1 MEELLLEAKEKG
13 LFVVNSEQTEDNL
26 EKEYLSRLK
35 EAEELCEHI
44 DPESKPFESK
54 YKAREI
60 LDQLLKQLEA
70 NKTIAS
76 LEKKGD
82 LITKLNIFIANIQ
95 LKIGSIS
102 WDCEEPHN
110 AQNELEAACQYYF
123 PSLIET
129 INELVG
135 NQDELFSQVDTDPKI
150 AEQLMKAEE
159 ITPPEHILSS
169 NKNWMNQ
176 KLISE
181 SVKCLNLLGILW
193 AGRGQP
199 YKSLFY
205 LLTANYCYSVYRQAE
220 LPIGEVLSPISL
232 SGNKELEDAYT
243 HNLFYLAQAYGNMK
257 IPLKSSTYCQQTL
270 QRQLISG
277 LIDLKTSLEWVKNCC
292 GIADFYLAMGQ
303 YHACSFALLS
313 AEKVLKEK
321 VIQTLF
327 NELDKQQQADD
338 GSSSTA
344 DATAKGPQKHQKPN
358 FVMGN
363 LNAAE
368 IEADLHRRWA
378 IFDVQILRRAADRY
392 KELEAAKSLDIDE
405 AEVNRPYEIL
415 PEEAEL
421 LSRLGYT
428 KGCTTLEFFKG
439 LLIQLLPFTDVMEVV
454 DFEKARTVFLRSA
467 ARIDAAKK
475 YYVLDGKIQ
484 YPSSRS
490 FLRLSNSFEFLLIL

>member
-1 MEELLLEAKEKG
+1 
-13 LFVVNSEQTEDNL
+13 
-26 EKEYLSRLK
+26 
-35 EAEELCEHI
+35 
-44 DPESKPFESK
+44 
-54 YKAREI
+54 
-60 LDQLLKQLEA
+60 
-70 NKTIAS
+70 
-76 LEKKGD
+76 
-82 LITKLNIFIANIQ
+82 
-95 LKIGSIS
+95 
-102 WDCEEPHN
+102 
-110 AQNELEAACQYYF
+110 
-123 PSLIET
+123 
-129 INELVG
+129 
-135 NQDELFSQVDTDPKI
+135 
-150 AEQLMKAEE
+150 
-159 ITPPEHILSS
+159 
-169 NKNWMNQ
+169 
-176 KLISE
+176 
-181 SVKCLNLLGILW
+181 
-193 AGRGQP
+193 
-199 YKSLFY
+199 
-205 LLTANYCYSVYRQAE
+205 
-220 LPIGEVLSPISL
+220 
-232 SGNKELEDAYT
+232 
-243 HNLFYLAQAYGNMK
+243 
-257 IPLKSSTYCQQTL
+257 
-270 QRQLISG
+270 
-277 LIDLKTSLEWVKNCC
+277 
-292 GIADFYLAMGQ
+292 MGQ

-327 NELDKQQQADD
+327 SELDKQQQADD

-475 YYVLDGKIQ
+475 YYVLDGHVTDHVTLLQENSKL
-484 YPSSRS
+484 YHYLATFEEDFKRK
-490 FLRLSNSFEFLLIL
+490 LAMEARRLEFLNPIIKSLNRIAFEVLHKQIAYEMGETALGLLDLKLDKLRHRDIEEGGSGVITEKNMKKAEIIKCNEYAKTAINMFAHFTFLYAQSKDRTNEHAIGHFETLPLHEVVNIFCNEPDESLISEEEVRPFLNANFLSCRIMSKIVAHVTSLPTTNTVNRAHFLVACLHRYEWLIKFVPKICLRRGILIEDIFQEEYKICQDMVKLLPSKIDRMLYLGESGLTL